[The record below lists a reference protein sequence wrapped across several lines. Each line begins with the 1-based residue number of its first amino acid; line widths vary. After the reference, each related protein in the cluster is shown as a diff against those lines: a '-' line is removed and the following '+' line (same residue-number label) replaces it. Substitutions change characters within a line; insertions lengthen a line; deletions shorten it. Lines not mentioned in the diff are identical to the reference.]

1 MALILIMDDSFF
13 HRAFIRE
20 VVQEEGYEFIEAKDG
35 IEGLQTITSQPPDCI
50 LMDLLMP
57 KMNGLEFL
65 KIIRDRGYNIP
76 IIVLTADIQSR
87 VRKQCMELGANGF
100 IEKPP
105 DRNELIK
112 EIKKAFD
119 SGEGL

>member
-1 MALILIMDDSFF
+1 MTHFF